1 MIDDSQ
7 EVTVPAAS
15 RAGYGP
21 QRSLYRAVELGEI
34 PSTTRDGVKCVRVGD
49 LRAWAERRVARRQP
63 PPPPPPADTGD
74 TASTATPAGGATAE
88 APSAP
93 ATGLQAL
100 PPSAATAGNVAADV
114 GGRPLGN
121 TPPPPSDG
129 ALASRLFA
137 AFEEGRTPADLV
149 VAEQLPPGLVKGLWL
164 QYQDL
169 RGAAGDRKTLVQRI
183 EALEEAV
190 RSLEQRMPPEFSP
203 GYGGRIFFDPPKT

>member
-1 MIDDSQ
+1 MNDDG
-7 EVTVPAAS
+7 EATIPVAA
-15 RAGYGP
+15 REIREP
-21 QRSLYRAVELGEI
+21 ERSLYRAEANGEV
-34 PSTTRDGVKCVRVGD
+34 PSTTREGVKFVRLADV
-49 LRAWAERRVARRQP
+49 RAWAERRAARR
-63 PPPPPPADTGD
+63 PPPPPPAPAKAGD
-74 TASTATPAGGATAE
+74 TASAATPAGGATGE
-88 APSAP
+88 APGAP